1 MRLMERSGCWGNVM
15 GFESITTDSLRE
27 ANKSTNLSRHLSY
40 GHEVAVL
47 REHGMQ
53 TWAAFTLGYDHDT
66 AESIAATVDFALQ
79 SRFTFAAYN
88 ILMPYPGTPLYRG
101 LAEQG
106 RLLYDGRWW
115 LHPEYRFNQA
125 AFVPRLM
132 SAEQL
137 TAACHAARTRY
148 NSALSLLHRF
158 SDWKTNLRSLSR
170 AISFWR
176 YTLLFRK
183 EVYKK
188 HGMRFGLK

>member
-1 MRLMERSGCWGNVM
+1 
-15 GFESITTDSLRE
+15 
-27 ANKSTNLSRHLSY
+27 
-40 GHEVAVL
+40 
-47 REHGMQ
+47 
-53 TWAAFTLGYDHDT
+53 
-66 AESIAATVDFALQ
+66 
-79 SRFTFAAYN
+79 
-88 ILMPYPGTPLYRG
+88 
-101 LAEQG
+101 
-106 RLLYDGRWW
+106 
-115 LHPEYRFNQA
+115 
-125 AFVPRLM
+125 M